1 MLIED
6 NVITVNATQGSTGVT
21 LRYAGLEISR
31 GTTATKA
38 NILWD
43 ETAQAFICGLNGSEG
58 TIATQA
64 YVTANAAT
72 TTHTHT
78 FTSLTGKPTTLSGY
92 GITDAAPKNA
102 PELTGN
108 GSISGDFV
116 IQGNLVVNGS
126 MTTNTSA
133 SIDGKFITLNSGE
146 TSNGVTGIYAG
157 IVVGRGTGTAAKL
170 IWDDNTSKFKAGLT
184 GSEANL
190 ATESYVGTAV
200 SAYVDANALPT
211 SGGTVTGNVS
221 ITGDLLLGQ
230 TPSANN
236 SAVTKLYAD
245 NIAGNLTTLTNAV
258 NGRSIVGG
266 TGISG
271 GGALSSDV
279 TIGLANTAVTPG
291 IYGSG
296 TQVAKVTVDAQ
307 GRLTSVSNQNIA
319 VDFGALSNTPT
330 TIAGYGIVDS
340 VSTAGA
346 SFSGPV
352 LLSGNPTG
360 DLEAVTKNYADQIT
374 TGVNNLSS
382 YLSGVTFS
390 SGNGLTA
397 SGDFNTGAISYTIS
411 DIVTL
416 TGAGTSVGGTNIV
429 PIITYNAQG
438 QLTSVSSGTITP
450 SSIGAAPTANAIF
463 TGTSHFENV
472 SITGTFTTIHQ
483 ENLTITTKTMTVN
496 NGELG
501 SGVSGDGISGLEVDR
516 GSATNAEMAWV
527 ESAGVWKAG
536 LKGSIVEVLTTSTGL
551 ALSGGSMS
559 GAILLPAGDPVADT
573 EATSKNYVTGLVG
586 QVVDYVNGLS
596 VVSGDGLT
604 GGGVVGTVGNTLTI
618 SLASVGLT
626 AATAVGSSSAVPV
639 LTYNTYGQ
647 LTNVTTTP
655 ISATAIGAVNASSPV
670 ISASM
675 VPNAND
681 TLNLGSNSAEFLGVY
696 SKNYYIG
703 SNNTMSIS
711 SGQLNVSAPNNNNL
725 NIAASGTGTAQL
737 SGDSGVTL
745 VSNGT
750 SADIRLNCQGSG
762 SMVRISA
769 PTAITMSA
777 AAITM
782 TASGGTTINS
792 NANINGNLSV
802 SGAVSIGTA
811 MTLASPTLNGIVSYS
826 EKIVDLGTK
835 SGVTQNIDFAGSN
848 VYKITIGTSPVELH
862 MIGMPANDTA
872 SGIILFI
879 NNPSATQITFSA
891 SNSANFYWNG
901 NNEPSILSMGTGRY
915 KYLFNWIKTTAGS
928 NEIWS
933 TLIFNG

>member
-1 MLIED
+1 M
-6 NVITVNATQGSTGVT
+6 
-21 LRYAGLEISR
+21 
-31 GTTATKA
+31 
-38 NILWD
+38 
-43 ETAQAFICGLNGSEG
+43 NGSEG
-58 TIATQA
+58 VVATQA

-78 FTSLTGKPTTLSGY
+78 FTSLTSKPTTLSGY

-157 IVVGRGTGTAAKL
+157 LVVGRGTGTAAKL

-330 TIAGYGIVDS
+330 TIAGYGIVD
-340 VSTAGA
+340 AFGA
-346 SFSGPV
+346 SGGSLSGP
-352 LLSGNPTG
+352 LLLNADPTS
-360 DLEAVTKNYADQIT
+360 DLGAVTKQYVDAIGDN
-374 TGVNNLSS
+374 V
-382 YLSGVTFS
+382 VTFETYIYDFTFTGGTGITV
-390 SGNGLTA
+390 SGKIGDGSVTHSLT
-397 SGDFNTGAISYTIS
+397 
-411 DIVTL
+411 DIPTL
-416 TGAGTSVGGTNIV
+416 AGAGTSVGAAT
-429 PIITYNAQG
+429 IIPVIKYNQQG
-438 QLTSVSSGTITP
+438 QLTQVSTATLTLATLGGVSSVSPTFSG
-450 SSIGAAPTANAIF
+450 NA
-463 TGTSHFENV
+463 TFENLSV
-472 SITGTFTTIHQ
+472 TGSFTTVNHEVI
-483 ENLTITTKTMTVN
+483 TISTKTLTLN
-496 NGELG
+496 DGETG
-501 SGVSGDGISGLEVDR
+501 SGVSSGDKISGIIVDR
-516 GSATNAEMAWV
+516 GTLTNSELAWN
-527 ESAGVWKAG
+527 ENTQTWQSG
-536 LKGSIVEVLTTSTGL
+536 LTGAMVDVLTTDTGL
-551 ALSGGSMS
+551 SLSGGSMTGS
-559 GAILLPAGDPVADT
+559 ILLPAGDPVADT
-573 EATSKNYVTGLVG
+573 EATSKAYVDGFGGQIVNYVNDIEIVAG
-586 QVVDYVNGLS
+586 S
-596 VVSGDGLT
+596 GLT
-604 GGGVVGTVGNTLTI
+604 GGGKILNAGNTLTI
-618 SLASVGLT
+618 SLASAGLIG
-626 AATAVGSSSAVPV
+626 ATAIGSSSVVPV
-639 LTYNTYGQ
+639 ITYNSYGQ
-647 LTNVTTTP
+647 LTNVSTAT
-655 ISATAIGAVNASSPV
+655 ISASAIGAVSITTPV
-670 ISASM
+670 INGTLT
-675 VPNAND
+675 PNATD

-696 SKNYYIG
+696 AKNYYIG

-711 SGQLNVSAPNNNNL
+711 SGQLNISAPNNDNVNV
-725 NIAASGTGTAQL
+725 AATGTGTAQI

-745 VSNGT
+745 VTNGT
-750 SADIRLNCQGSG
+750 SADIHLNAQGSN
-762 SMVRISA
+762 SMVRIAA
-769 PTAITMSA
+769 PTGITMSA
-777 AAITM
+777 ASITM

-792 NANINGNLSV
+792 NTTVNGNLSV
-802 SGAVSIGTA
+802 SGAVSIGSA
-811 MTLASPTLNGIVSYS
+811 LTLSNPILLGITSYT
-826 EKIVDLGTK
+826 EKLTDLGTV
-835 SGVTQNIDFAGSN
+835 S
-848 VYKITIGTSPVELH
+848 GTSVDIDLGTGNVFYLNVGSSPITVHL
-862 MIGMPANDTA
+862 IGQPATGSVSSIVLFVSNTNATA
-872 SGIILFI
+872 
-879 NNPSATQITFSA
+879 ITFTC
-891 SNSANFYWNG
+891 SNSAYYSWDG
-901 NNEPSILSMGTGRY
+901 GNEPSNLNLGGNGY
-915 KYLFNWIKTTAGS
+915 HKYLFNWVHT
-928 NEIWS
+928 S
-933 TLIFNG
+933 TINRIFSQQIFNG